1 MDVEQILSTLAIAI
15 IVLLIYYAGTWQ
27 RKKQQKELEKMQ
39 NELKKDDNIITFT
52 GLSGKV
58 EEVLED
64 RVIVKL
70 HPDNVKIS
78 IEKWAI
84 ASLDNRKI
92 E

>member
-1 MDVEQILSTLAIAI
+1 MDVEQILSTLAIVI

-27 RKKQQKELEKMQ
+27 RRKQQKELEKMQ
-39 NELKKDDNIITFT
+39 SELKKDDNIITFT
-52 GLSGKV
+52 GLSGKI
-58 EEVLED
+58 EEVLDD
-64 RVIVKL
+64 RVIVRL
-70 HPDNVKIS
+70 HPDNVKVS